1 MEHAEADRL
10 DVALGLAIRVRR
22 HSKGMSQSDLGDAI
36 GVSFQQI
43 QKYER
48 GSNRVSFS
56 TLVRVCEALG
66 CSVAALIE
74 DVERLGEGARGGD
87 PLVQPEAAPVLEA
100 LSEIRSAQVRQA
112 IVAFARAMAREAA

>member
-1 MEHAEADRL
+1 MEHVEADRL
-10 DVALGLAIRVRR
+10 DIALGLAIRVRR

-66 CSVAALIE
+66 CSVPDLIS
-74 DVERLGEGARGGD
+74 DMERLGGIARGGD

-112 IVAFARAMAREAA
+112 IVVFARAMARETA